1 MNKLKMLQRIKQLY
15 EKDDV
20 NIIDY
25 LKNLDS
31 NTLNSV
37 EDIMISYDFQAGT
50 YTKRYFSDST
60 MRAWRD
66 RLTVRIAETIDS
78 LPCGHQSIFEAG
90 VGEATGFAPLMMC
103 LKKTFVFGGGADIS
117 WSRIK
122 YAKRFVR
129 KICSESFPCE
139 YLVMGDLFSLPL
151 QDNSVNVL
159 YTCSSLEPNGGS
171 EKILLQE
178 CYRVAAEYVVLVE
191 PGYEFADEEH
201 RARMRRYGYV
211 TNLYQSAKELG
222 YDVVSYDPWES
233 FGDPRNPLACMIIH
247 KKKTHEG
254 REMPLGDPLT
264 HTPLKRYRE
273 CYYSEKAQLLYPIVD
288 DIACLIPQQAIVAT
302 KFME

>member
-103 LKKTFVFGGGADIS
+103 LKKTFVFGGGQTS
-117 WSRIK
+117 LGRGLNTRSVLLE
-122 YAKRFVR
+122 RFVQ
-129 KICSESFPCE
+129 SPF
-139 YLVMGDLFSLPL
+139 LV
-151 QDNSVNVL
+151 
-159 YTCSSLEPNGGS
+159 
-171 EKILLQE
+171 
-178 CYRVAAEYVVLVE
+178 
-191 PGYEFADEEH
+191 
-201 RARMRRYGYV
+201 
-211 TNLYQSAKELG
+211 
-222 YDVVSYDPWES
+222 
-233 FGDPRNPLACMIIH
+233 IIW
-247 KKKTHEG
+247 
-254 REMPLGDPLT
+254 
-264 HTPLKRYRE
+264 
-273 CYYSEKAQLLYPIVD
+273 
-288 DIACLIPQQAIVAT
+288 
-302 KFME
+302 